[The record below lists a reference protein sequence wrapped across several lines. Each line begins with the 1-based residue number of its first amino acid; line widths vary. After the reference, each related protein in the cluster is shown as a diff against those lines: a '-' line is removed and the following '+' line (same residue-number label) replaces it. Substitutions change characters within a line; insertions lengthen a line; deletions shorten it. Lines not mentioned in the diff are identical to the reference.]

1 MSDEYYGQSAEARAR
16 RRRAVITLL
25 LALLMIFFAVWYAM
39 SYIRADDERRA
50 SESAESSA
58 TESPTCVTKA
68 SEFKVNVYN
77 ATDRAGLASKVA
89 RDLRK
94 RGFDVQTIANDP
106 KGTEVSGPGEL
117 RHGTN
122 GTKGAELL
130 SDHLGDFSIDKDERD
145 RTTVDVVLGPDY
157 ERLVAEDTAPDC

>member
-50 SESAESSA
+50 TESSSSA
-58 TESPTCVTKA
+58 TPTCETKA

-77 ATDRAGLASKVA
+77 ATDREGLATTVA

-94 RGFDVQTIANDP
+94 RGFDVQTVANDP
-106 KGTEVSGPGEL
+106 KGTEVTGPGEL

-145 RTTVDVVLGPDY
+145 RTKVDVVLGPDY

>member
-50 SESAESSA
+50 TESSSSA
-58 TESPTCVTKA
+58 TPTCETKA

-77 ATDRAGLASKVA
+77 ATDREGLATTVA

-94 RGFDVQTIANDP
+94 RGFDVQTVANDP
-106 KGTEVSGPGEL
+106 KGTEVTGPGEL

>member
-50 SESAESSA
+50 TESSSSA
-58 TESPTCVTKA
+58 TPTCETKA

-77 ATDRAGLASKVA
+77 ATDRESLATTVA

-94 RGFDVQTIANDP
+94 RGFDVQTVANDP
-106 KGTEVSGPGEL
+106 KGTEVTGPGEL

>member
-50 SESAESSA
+50 TESSSSA
-58 TESPTCVTKA
+58 TPTCETKA

-77 ATDRAGLASKVA
+77 ATDQEGLATTVA

-94 RGFDVQTIANDP
+94 RGFDVQTVANDP
-106 KGTEVSGPGEL
+106 KGTEVTGPGEL